1 MTSGAFKAL
10 LTAMVTQPLA
20 LLLLAAPGLLLAMAN
35 GATNCWT
42 GLVLVALSLG
52 ALALLSCHGCAV
64 WLARKA
70 LPQFAPLALAQLTVQ
85 RVQAIVVLGGGMLPT
100 APEYGHAQP
109 SAITA
114 ARLRYGLWLA
124 KRSGLPVAFSGG
136 LGWGAN
142 GTQRASEAEVASRV
156 ALQEHGVTLR
166 WTEDQSKDTTE
177 NAERLAPLLQ
187 GSDVTRIAL
196 VTHAT
201 HMPRSVVAF
210 TRAGLI
216 VTPAPTGF
224 VKPLRNT
231 VLEWLPSA
239 EGLQASQ
246 DVLLEVVCGYAA
258 RRRQH

>member
-1 MTSGAFKAL
+1 MTPGAFKSL

-20 LLLLAAPGLLLAMAN
+20 LLLLAASGLMLALAS
-35 GATNCWT
+35 GASTRWT
-42 GLVLVALSLG
+42 GLVLLALSLG

-70 LPQFAPLALAQLTVQ
+70 LPQFAPLLPEQLTIQ
-85 RVQAIVVLGGGMLPT
+85 RVQAIVVLGGGVLPT
-100 APEYGHAQP
+100 APEYGQAQP
-109 SAITA
+109 SAVTA

-124 KRSGLPVAFSGG
+124 RQSGLPVAFSGG

-142 GTQRASEAEVASRV
+142 GMQRASEAEVASRV

-166 WTEDQSKDTTE
+166 WTEGQSKDTTE

-187 GSDVTRIAL
+187 ASDVTRIAL

-210 TRAGLI
+210 TGAGFI

-246 DVLLEVVCGYAA
+246 HVLLEVVFGFAA
-258 RRRQH
+258 RWQQH